1 MTVLSPVRPNPDHRW
16 LMPVAA
22 IRVLRDGLRW
32 SDDPIPCVP
41 SRYPRAPWWITR
53 LAENIGPVYP
63 GAPDP
68 FAEERYWGRSPL
80 FSGWSLD
87 DLLAVERAIE
97 ESFVL
102 YWQEP
107 ERFRYAETEVRRWVA
122 EHVDEAVR
130 RVLCI
135 RSDSPTGP

>member
-1 MTVLSPVRPNPDHRW
+1 
-16 LMPVAA
+16 MPVAA

-41 SRYPRAPWWITR
+41 SRYTRTPWWVPFI
-53 LAENIGPVYP
+53 AENIGPIYGIP
-63 GAPDP
+63 EDP
-68 FAEERYWGRSPL
+68 FAGHKYWGCFPWRK
-80 FSGWSLD
+80 GWTLA

>member
-1 MTVLSPVRPNPDHRW
+1 
-16 LMPVAA
+16 MPVAA

-41 SRYPRAPWWITR
+41 SRYTRTPWWIPFI
-53 LAENIGPVYP
+53 AENIGPIYGIP
-63 GAPDP
+63 EDP
-68 FAEERYWGRSPL
+68 FAGHKYWGCFPWRK
-80 FSGWSLD
+80 GWTLA
-87 DLLAVERAIE
+87 DLLAVERVIE

-130 RVLCI
+130 RVLFI

>member
-1 MTVLSPVRPNPDHRW
+1 
-16 LMPVAA
+16 MPVAA

-41 SRYPRAPWWITR
+41 SRYPRTPWWVPFI
-53 LAENIGPVYP
+53 AENIGPIYGIP
-63 GAPDP
+63 EDP
-68 FAEERYWGRSPL
+68 FAGHKYWGCFPWRK
-80 FSGWSLD
+80 GWTLA

-130 RVLCI
+130 RVLFI